1 MQTLLNTLYVTT
13 PLSYLHLDNDT
24 VRVEVER
31 ETRLRVP
38 LHHLGGVVTFGNVL
52 VSPALMHRLADEG
65 KSLVLLNEHGR
76 FKARLEGPVS
86 GNILLRQAQHARAAD
101 PEFTLATAR
110 AFVAGKIKNT
120 RQVLVRGAREA
131 KDDEESTR
139 LTRRADDLAA
149 ALRALPS
156 AGDLD
161 TVRGIEGEAARQY
174 FAGLNLVLRADARA
188 VFAMDGRSRRPPR
201 DRMNALLSFLY
212 AMLMNDCRSAVEA
225 VGLDP
230 QLGFLHAVRPGRAA
244 LALDLMEEFRPF
256 ADRLALTLV
265 NRAQLNRDDFTEHD
279 GGAVTLAEGGR
290 KTVVVA
296 WQEKKREELAHP
308 LLEQPVAIGLLP
320 LLQARFL
327 ARTLRG
333 EMESYLPF
341 LGR

>member
-24 VRVEVER
+24 VRVDVER

-86 GNILLRQAQHARAAD
+86 GNILLRQAQHARSGD
-101 PEFTLATAR
+101 PVFTLATAR

-131 KDDEESTR
+131 KDDEERTR

-149 ALRALPS
+149 ALRALPG

-174 FAGLNLVLRADARA
+174 FAGLNLVLRADARV
-188 VFAMDGRSRRPPR
+188 VFAMNGRSRRPPR
-201 DRMNALLSFLY
+201 DRMNALLSFVY

-244 LALDLMEEFRPF
+244 LALDLMEEFRPL

-265 NRAQLNRDDFTEHD
+265 NRGQLNRDDFTEHE
-279 GGAVTLAEGGR
+279 GGAVTLAEDGR

-308 LLEQPVAIGLLP
+308 LLEQAVAIGLLP

-333 EMESYLPF
+333 ELETYLPF
-341 LGR
+341 IAR